1 MRVLGL
7 VLFSLGTA
15 VSVVTALALY
25 GLPVRIE
32 LFAFDLDTR
41 GERIALALGAV
52 MRGDRSGGPEDVKA
66 LAALKDS
73 E

>member
-7 VLFSLGTA
+7 VLFWLGTA

-25 GLPVRIE
+25 GLPLKIE

-41 GERIALALGAV
+41 GERIALTLGSV
-52 MRGDRSGGPEDVKA
+52 MV
-66 LAALKDS
+66 AAIGLVVVRTSKRPQR
-73 E
+73 

>member
-7 VLFSLGTA
+7 VLFWLGAA
-15 VSVVTALALY
+15 VSVVTALALS

-41 GERIALALGAV
+41 RERIALTLGAV
-52 MRGDRSGGPEDVKA
+52 MVAVIGLVIVRTSPRSQR
-66 LAALKDS
+66 
-73 E
+73 